1 MKFRNTSDSDN
12 NQNTAREAAILQNI
26 DLAKRIAKAMLRRLP
41 PCVTLDDLTGAG
53 MIGLIQ
59 AVDRFDRARGLEF
72 STYARHR
79 IRGAMQDFLRGE
91 DPLSRAERVRI
102 RANSGAAATV
112 NVSLDSV
119 PPSRTPAAHPD
130 FALRTEVHKARRCL
144 SARENRVIGMLFD
157 LGLQNQEIAAAL
169 KVNPSRVSQIK
180 QQAILKL
187 RRRLQAGYRGR
198 AA

>member
-1 MKFRNTSDSDN
+1 MKFRNASDSDN
-12 NQNTAREAAILQNI
+12 NQNTAREATILENL
-26 DLAKRIAKAMLRRLP
+26 DLVNRIARSLISRLP

-53 MIGLIQ
+53 MVGLIQ
-59 AVDRFDRARGLEF
+59 AVDRFDRTRGLEF

-91 DPLSRAERVRI
+91 DPVSRAERKRL
-102 RANSGAAATV
+102 RANPGKSATG
-112 NVSLDSV
+112 NVSLDGL
-119 PPSRTPAAHPD
+119 PANRIPASQPE
-130 FALRTEVHKARRCL
+130 FAIRSEVCEARRCL

-157 LGLQNQEIAAAL
+157 LGWQNQEIAAEL

-187 RRRLQAGYRGR
+187 RQRLQDGYRGR